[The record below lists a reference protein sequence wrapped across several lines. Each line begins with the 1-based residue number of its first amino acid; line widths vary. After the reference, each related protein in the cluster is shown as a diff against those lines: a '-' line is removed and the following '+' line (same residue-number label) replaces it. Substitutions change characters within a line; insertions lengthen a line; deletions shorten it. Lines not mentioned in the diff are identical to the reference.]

1 MKKVTLAMPVYNV
14 ERTVRAAL
22 LSALEQT
29 YENIE
34 FLVIDD
40 GTPDRSMDVVAQLLG
55 EHRRGSDARVI
66 RHPQNLG
73 LGDTRNT
80 AIRHATGDYIYFMD
94 SDDLLTPQCIES
106 LVDYME
112 QTPVDFVAAS
122 RRRETFDGKLIAEDV
137 YEPTLVSDGDMAVAR
152 YRYAGSHSILGE
164 VWNKLYRLDF
174 LRRARVECIPGCH
187 VEDVSFS
194 YQVILAAR
202 SCRLVPDVTY
212 IYHIYE
218 GQSFAAFSSNRPR
231 ALYLADCFCRI
242 RERDM
247 ALLELTPRGTL
258 YNAVLTGI
266 FTTSYLH
273 AQMVFQSTM
282 LTAGEKRRY
291 LSTLLDNGASHYD
304 LLHIRAAKQ
313 LVMLALAY
321 TPWWLR
327 KLLFKRTTNYK
338 GDYCAKE

>member
-1 MKKVTLAMPVYNV
+1 MKKVTLAMPVYGV
-14 ERTVRAAL
+14 ERTVRDAL

-40 GTPDRSMDVVAQLLG
+40 GSPDRSMDIVGELLAAH
-55 EHRRGSDARVI
+55 HRSAAVRII

-94 SDDLLTPQCIES
+94 SDDLLTPDCIERLAS
-106 LVDYME
+106 YME

-122 RRRETFDGKLIAEDV
+122 RRRETFDGELIAEDV
-137 YEPTLVSDGDMAVAR
+137 YEPALVGDGPLAVAR
-152 YRYAGSHSILGE
+152 FRYGESHRILGE
-164 VWNKLYRLDF
+164 VWNKLYSLDF

-212 IYHIYE
+212 VYHIYP
-218 GQSFAAFSSNRPR
+218 GQSFAAFTTNRAR
-231 ALYLADCFCRI
+231 SLYLADCFCRI
-242 RERDM
+242 RERNL
-247 ALLELTPRGTL
+247 ALLELQPRGAL
-258 YNAVLTGI
+258 YNAIVTGI

-273 AQMVFQSTM
+273 AQMLFQSTM
-282 LTAGEKRRY
+282 LTAREKRRY
-291 LSTLLDNGASHYD
+291 LNALLDNRARHFD
-304 LLHIRAAKQ
+304 LLHLSAKKQ
-313 LVMLALAY
+313 LAMLALAY
-321 TPWWLR
+321 MPWSLR
-327 KLLFKRTTNYK
+327 RLLFMKTTRYQ
-338 GDYCAKE
+338 GDYAE